1 MKKLLFFFLLLF
13 TAYALNAQDY
23 IIYKL
28 GAPTRIVTNDTITDT
43 GSDTVT
49 ILLKPPKGYVYNV
62 AVQFIGVA
70 VSGTLSITPTYAQSL
85 DGVNYETIEADTE
98 ITSANLVEFFTD
110 VNGFY
115 GRYLRIIYAGSGTE
129 VAKVNAYLYA
139 TPYKN
144 Y

>member
-13 TAYALNAQDY
+13 AVFAVNAQDY
-23 IIYKL
+23 TITSV
-28 GAPTRIVTNDTITDT
+28 GVTQIVTNDTITDT

-49 ILLKPPKGYVYNV
+49 ILLKPPKDYVYNLS
-62 AVQFIGVA
+62 VQFIGKA
-70 VSGTLSITPTYAQSL
+70 VSGTLSITPTYSQSL
-85 DGVNYETIEADTE
+85 DGTNFELIVADTE
-98 ITSANLVEFFTD
+98 ITSANLVEDWTD

-129 VAKVNAYLYA
+129 VGTVNAHLYA